1 MRINRLIAL
10 VVGLWLMSLCLPADA
25 VVLRFKPGVNSIVKH
40 KVTMSGRTEMT
51 NEMLPQPMRMGLTM
65 VMISRQKVLGRTDQG
80 LKVQTTS
87 SGGTMTMTFEGV
99 EGMEGLGGMGGGKQS
114 QKLPDSKM
122 VAIMDER
129 GRVQQ
134 IVSSDVPGASDMPL
148 SNDTLASLSGMTGF
162 PEGDVK
168 ANDTWADE
176 MKIPASEGTPE
187 INLSVNSRLLELLTY
202 QGRPCAKI
210 RTSFKGPMS
219 FDLSQM
225 AGKAGSNA
233 SGTMEATLQGTFTQ
247 YYDYAHSV
255 WVGGE
260 GQMTMNMTMNMS
272 TQGVDTGPMQ
282 MKMAMNIKMQMVK

>member
-1 MRINRLIAL
+1 MRSSRLIGM
-10 VVGLWLMSLCLPADA
+10 VVGLWLMAVCLPAQA
-25 VVLRFKPGVNSIVKH
+25 VVLRFKPEVNSIVKH

-51 NEMLPQPMRMGLTM
+51 NDMMPQPMRMGMAM
-65 VMISRQKVLGRTDQG
+65 VMTSRQKILGKTDQG
-80 LKVQTTS
+80 LKVQTTTS
-87 SGGTMTMTFEGV
+87 DGKMTMTFEGL
-99 EGMEGLGGMGGGKQS
+99 EGMGDAEGGKQS

-129 GRVQQ
+129 GRLQQ
-134 IVSSDVPGASDMPL
+134 IVSSDMPGASDMPL

-168 ANDTWADE
+168 VNDTWTDE

-202 QGRPCAKI
+202 EGRQCAKI

-255 WVGGE
+255 WVGGD
-260 GQMTMNMTMNMS
+260 GQMTMSMTMNVS
-272 TQGVDTGPMQ
+272 AQGVDTGPMN